1 MVLLTSILILLLVLA
16 VAVLLIRSGGA
27 YAALEDYF
35 EMIEAVSL
43 FYLL

>member
-1 MVLLTSILILLLVLA
+1 MVLLTSILILLLILT
-16 VAVLLIRSGGA
+16 VAVLLIRSGGT

-35 EMIEAVSL
+35 EIIEAIPL